1 MQNVWNGR
9 RIARRHRARR
19 IAIGGLTVLIATGA
33 SAAMPPDEVP
43 LGDLMCRLQNAG
55 AEATPS
61 VQVYEI
67 VCVYRPAEG
76 GIEEHYTGTLS
87 AIGPGDPLKDNK
99 VLTWVVR
106 GPQALDARPG
116 VLAQRYGAVPERPD
130 GAARSLL
137 GDTRTSIV
145 LRESTPPQTS
155 SSATAPV
162 IAAMQLKLQMAI
174 ALFGPVAGTGLCQ
187 PCQRAFTEQSSSVVQ
202 PSRRPSR

>member
-1 MQNVWNGR
+1 MQNVWHNVR
-9 RIARRHRARR
+9 WHRARR
-19 IAIGGLTVLIATGA
+19 IAICGLTVLVAIGA
-33 SAAMPPDEVP
+33 SAANEVP
-43 LGDLMCRLQNAG
+43 LGDLMCRLQNANR
-55 AEATPS
+55 AEADPS

-87 AIGPGDPLKDNK
+87 AIGAGDPLKDNK

-145 LRESTPPQTS
+145 LRESTTPQTS
-155 SSATAPV
+155 SATP
-162 IAAMQLKLQMAI
+162 IAAMQLELQMAI
-174 ALFGPVAGTGLCQ
+174 A
-187 PCQRAFTEQSSSVVQ
+187 
-202 PSRRPSR
+202 